1 MGLKTAAFIG
11 LSLLAAQVNAFTVDK
26 SAIDTAATLTIP
38 TLNSLEI
45 NQNGWIEP
53 QKLNIC
59 IAAGQLR
66 IERHLPLVIDNKKR
80 KSLLEVSRV
89 ENGINIDFSLDSSK
103 ENQQLYQQTAYQIA
117 TAPNCISPGDV
128 ALPIVKV
135 FGAQSQSE
143 LLSMADK
150 YMPLIP
156 TKDKLQKGAEAKPV
170 SNWFT
175 AVENDDSGAPLSV
188 TFSQADSQQ
197 HTLLEVTCSGL
208 NIAVSMA
215 VNDFLGNSSQNAL
228 LRFDQEKFKPIRL
241 GLTENSRGFVFGQ
254 TDTLLPNLRQKQ
266 EMALRYTNYNGA
278 TKTLVYPLA
287 ELDEKLTAYPA
298 LCGTE

>member
-156 TKDKLQKGAEAKPV
+156 TKDKLQKG
-170 SNWFT
+170 
-175 AVENDDSGAPLSV
+175 G
-188 TFSQADSQQ
+188 
-197 HTLLEVTCSGL
+197 
-208 NIAVSMA
+208 
-215 VNDFLGNSSQNAL
+215 
-228 LRFDQEKFKPIRL
+228 
-241 GLTENSRGFVFGQ
+241 RG
-254 TDTLLPNLRQKQ
+254 
-266 EMALRYTNYNGA
+266 
-278 TKTLVYPLA
+278 KTGIELVYRSR
-287 ELDEKLTAYPA
+287 K
-298 LCGTE
+298 